1 MENTFIVSA
10 MRQTSPGRVTVT
22 LCGGEEIKTTLNVV
36 TDLRLYA
43 GRELDGEELKEL
55 RAASRSALARNRAM
69 ELLSRR
75 PMSEKEL
82 IDKLIRKG
90 EDEETAA
97 DCARWL
103 RENGFLNDESYA
115 AAVAR
120 HYAAKGYGPGRVQ
133 AELSRRGV
141 DRELWDG
148 ALDQMP
154 DNSGKL
160 DKFIAAR
167 LKDPTDRDQVRKVT
181 AALYRR
187 GHSWEDIRAALRR
200 FDAEPEEE

>member
-1 MENTFIVSA
+1 MENTTIVSA

-82 IDKLIRKG
+82 VDKLIRKG

-120 HYAAKGYGPGRVQ
+120 HYAAKGYGPGRVR

-141 DRELWDG
+141 DRELWDDTLQ
-148 ALDQMP
+148 AMP
-154 DNSGKL
+154 ENTDKL
-160 DKFIAAR
+160 DRFIAAR
-167 LKDPTDRDQVRKVT
+167 LTDPEDRDQVRKVS

-187 GHSWEDIRAALRR
+187 GYSWEEIRSALRR
-200 FDAEPEEE
+200 FNAETEE

>member
-36 TDLRLYA
+36 TDLRLYS
-43 GRELDGEELKEL
+43 GRELDEEELKEL
-55 RAASRSALARNRAM
+55 YRASRSALARNRAM

-82 IDKLIRKG
+82 VDKLIRKG

-120 HYAAKGYGPGRVQ
+120 HYAAKGYGPGRVR

-148 ALDQMP
+148 TIEAMP
-154 DNSGKL
+154 ENREKMDR
-160 DKFIAAR
+160 FIAAR
-167 LKDPTDRDQVRKVT
+167 LTDPEDREQLRKVS

-187 GHSWEDIRAALRR
+187 GYSWEDIRSALGR
-200 FDAEPEEE
+200 FSAETED

>member
-22 LCGGEEIKTTLNVV
+22 LCGGEEIKTTLNVI
-36 TDLRLYA
+36 TDLRLYS
-43 GRELDGEELKEL
+43 GRELDEEALKAL
-55 RAASRSALARNRAM
+55 RAASASALARNRAM

-82 IDKLIRKG
+82 VDKLIRKG

-120 HYAAKGYGPGRVQ
+120 HYAAKGYGPGRVR

-141 DRELWDG
+141 DRELWDDTLE
-148 ALDQMP
+148 AMP
-154 DNSGKL
+154 ENTDKL
-160 DKFIAAR
+160 DRFISSR
-167 LKDPTDRDQVRKVT
+167 LTDPEDRDQIRKVS

-187 GHSWEDIRAALRR
+187 GYSWEEIRSALRR
-200 FDAEPEEE
+200 FNAETEE

>member
-82 IDKLIRKG
+82 VDKLIRKG

-141 DRELWDG
+141 DRELWDDTLE
-148 ALDQMP
+148 AMP
-154 DNSGKL
+154 ENTDKL
-160 DKFIAAR
+160 DRFISSR
-167 LKDPTDRDQVRKVT
+167 LTDPEDRDQVRKVS

-187 GHSWEDIRAALRR
+187 GYSWEEIRSALRR
-200 FDAEPEEE
+200 FNAETEE

>member
-1 MENTFIVSA
+1 MENTAIVSA

-36 TDLRLYA
+36 TDLRLYS
-43 GRELDGEELKEL
+43 GRELDEEELKEL
-55 RAASRSALARNRAM
+55 YRASRSALARNRAM

-82 IDKLIRKG
+82 VDKLIRKG
-90 EDEETAA
+90 EDEEAA
-97 DCARWL
+97 RDCARWL
-103 RENGFLNDESYA
+103 REEGFLNDESYA
-115 AAVAR
+115 ATVAR
-120 HYAAKGYGPGRVQ
+120 HYAAKGYGPGRVR

-148 ALDQMP
+148 TIEAMPENRDRLDR
-154 DNSGKL
+154 
-160 DKFIAAR
+160 FIASR
-167 LKDPTDRDQVRKVT
+167 LTYPEDREQIRKVS

-187 GHSWEDIRAALRR
+187 GYSWEEIRSALGR
-200 FDAEPEEE
+200 FHAETEE

>member
-1 MENTFIVSA
+1 MENTAIVSA

-36 TDLRLYA
+36 TDLRLYS
-43 GRELDGEELKEL
+43 GRELDEEELKEL
-55 RAASRSALARNRAM
+55 YRASRSALARNRAM

-82 IDKLIRKG
+82 VDKLIRKG
-90 EDEETAA
+90 EDQETAA

-103 RENGFLNDESYA
+103 REKGFLDDESYA

-120 HYAAKGYGPGRVQ
+120 HYAAKGYGPGRVR

-148 ALDQMP
+148 TIEAMP
-154 DNSGKL
+154 ENTEKL
-160 DKFIAAR
+160 DRFIAAR
-167 LKDPTDRDQVRKVT
+167 LTDPEDREQIRKVS

-187 GHSWEDIRAALRR
+187 GYSWEEIRSALGR
-200 FDAEPEEE
+200 FHAETEE

>member
-1 MENTFIVSA
+1 MENTAIVSA

-36 TDLRLYA
+36 TDLRLYS
-43 GRELDGEELKEL
+43 GRELDEEELKEL
-55 RAASRSALARNRAM
+55 YRASRSALARNRAM

-82 IDKLIRKG
+82 VDKLIRKG
-90 EDEETAA
+90 EDEEAA
-97 DCARWL
+97 RDCARWL
-103 RENGFLNDESYA
+103 REEGFLNDESYA

-120 HYAAKGYGPGRVQ
+120 HYAAKGYGPGRVR

-148 ALDQMP
+148 TIEAMP
-154 DNSGKL
+154 ENSEKM
-160 DKFIAAR
+160 DRFIAAR
-167 LKDPTDRDQVRKVT
+167 LTDPEDRDQVRKVS

-187 GHSWEDIRAALRR
+187 GYSWEEIRSALGR
-200 FDAEPEEE
+200 FHAETEE

>member
-1 MENTFIVSA
+1 MENTAIVSA

-36 TDLRLYA
+36 TDLRLYS
-43 GRELDGEELKEL
+43 GRELDEEELKEL
-55 RAASRSALARNRAM
+55 YRASRSALARNRAM

-82 IDKLIRKG
+82 VDKLIRKG
-90 EDEETAA
+90 EDEEAA
-97 DCARWL
+97 RDCARWL
-103 RENGFLNDESYA
+103 REEGFLNDESYA
-115 AAVAR
+115 ATVAR
-120 HYAAKGYGPGRVQ
+120 HYAAKGYGPGRVR

-148 ALDQMP
+148 TIEAMP
-154 DNSGKL
+154 ENSEKM
-160 DKFIAAR
+160 DRFIAAR
-167 LKDPTDRDQVRKVT
+167 LTDPEDRDQVRKVS

-187 GHSWEDIRAALRR
+187 GYSWEEIRSALRR
-200 FDAEPEEE
+200 FNAETEE

>member
-36 TDLRLYA
+36 TDLRLYS
-43 GRELDGEELKEL
+43 GRELDREELREL
-55 RAASRSALARNRAM
+55 RAASAAALARNRAM

-103 RENGFLNDESYA
+103 RENGFLDDESYA

-120 HYAAKGYGPGRVQ
+120 HYAAKGYGPGRVR

-141 DRELWDG
+141 DRELWDDTIE
-148 ALDQMP
+148 AMP
-154 DNSGKL
+154 ENSEKM
-160 DKFIAAR
+160 DRFIAAR
-167 LKDPTDRDQVRKVT
+167 LTDPEDREQVRKVS

-187 GHSWEDIRAALRR
+187 GYSWEEIRSALGR
-200 FDAEPEEE
+200 FNAETEE

>member
-10 MRQTSPGRVTVT
+10 LRQTSPGRVTVT
-22 LCGGEEIKTTLNVV
+22 LCGGEEIKTTLNVI
-36 TDLRLYA
+36 TDLRLYS
-43 GRELDGEELKEL
+43 GRELDEEELKAL
-55 RAASRSALARNRAM
+55 RAASASALARNRAM

-82 IDKLIRKG
+82 VDKLIRKG
-90 EDEETAA
+90 EDQETAA

-103 RENGFLNDESYA
+103 REKGFLDDESYA

-120 HYAAKGYGPGRVQ
+120 HYAAKGYGPGRVR

-148 ALDQMP
+148 TIEAMP
-154 DNSGKL
+154 ENREKMDR
-160 DKFIAAR
+160 FIASR
-167 LKDPTDRDQVRKVT
+167 LTDPEDREQIRKVS

-187 GHSWEDIRAALRR
+187 GYSWEEIRSALGR
-200 FDAEPEEE
+200 FHAETEE

>member
-1 MENTFIVSA
+1 

-36 TDLRLYA
+36 TDLRLYS
-43 GRELDGEELKEL
+43 GRELDGEELREL
-55 RAASRSALARNRAM
+55 RAASASALARNRAM

-103 RENGFLNDESYA
+103 RENGFLDDESYA

-120 HYAAKGYGPGRVQ
+120 HYAAKGYGPGRVR

-148 ALDQMP
+148 TIEAMP
-154 DNSGKL
+154 ENSEKM
-160 DKFIAAR
+160 DRFIAAR
-167 LKDPTDRDQVRKVT
+167 LTDPEDREQVRKVS

-187 GHSWEDIRAALRR
+187 GYSWEEIRSALRR
-200 FDAEPEEE
+200 FNAETEE

>member
-36 TDLRLYA
+36 TDLRLYS
-43 GRELDGEELKEL
+43 GRELDGEELNEL
-55 RAASRSALARNRAM
+55 YRASRSALARNRAM

-82 IDKLIRKG
+82 VDKLMGKG
-90 EDEETAA
+90 EDEETAR
-97 DCARWL
+97 DSARWL
-103 RENGFLNDESYA
+103 RENGFLDDESYA

-120 HYAAKGYGPGRVQ
+120 HYAAKGYGPGRVR

-148 ALDQMP
+148 TIEAMP
-154 DNSGKL
+154 ENREKMDR
-160 DKFIAAR
+160 FIAAR
-167 LKDPTDRDQVRKVT
+167 LTDPEDREQLRKVS

-187 GHSWEDIRAALRR
+187 GYSWEDIRSALGR
-200 FDAEPEEE
+200 FNAETEE

>member
-10 MRQTSPGRVTVT
+10 LRQTSPGRVTVT

-82 IDKLIRKG
+82 VDKLIRKG
-90 EDEETAA
+90 EDQETAA

-103 RENGFLNDESYA
+103 REKGFLDDESYA

-120 HYAAKGYGPGRVQ
+120 HYAAKGYGPGRVR

-141 DRELWDG
+141 DRELWDDTLE
-148 ALDQMP
+148 AMP
-154 DNSGKL
+154 ENTDKL
-160 DKFIAAR
+160 DRFIAAR
-167 LKDPTDRDQVRKVT
+167 LSDPEDRDQVRKVS

-187 GHSWEDIRAALRR
+187 GYSWEEIRSALRR
-200 FDAEPEEE
+200 FNAETEE

>member
-1 MENTFIVSA
+1 MENTAIVSA

-36 TDLRLYA
+36 TDLRLYS

-55 RAASRSALARNRAM
+55 YRASRSALARNRTM

-82 IDKLIRKG
+82 VDKLIRKG
-90 EDEETAA
+90 EDEETAR

-103 RENGFLNDESYA
+103 REEGFLNDESYA

-120 HYAAKGYGPGRVQ
+120 HYAAKGYGPGRVR

-148 ALDQMP
+148 TIEAMPENRDRLDR
-154 DNSGKL
+154 
-160 DKFIAAR
+160 FIAAR
-167 LKDPTDRDQVRKVT
+167 LTDPEDREQIRKVS

-187 GHSWEDIRAALRR
+187 GYSWEEIRSALGR
-200 FDAEPEEE
+200 FHAETEE

>member
-103 RENGFLNDESYA
+103 RETGFLNDESYA

-120 HYAAKGYGPGRVQ
+120 HYAAKGYGPGRVR

-148 ALDQMP
+148 TIEAMP
-154 DNSGKL
+154 ENSEKM
-160 DKFIAAR
+160 DRFIAVR
-167 LKDPTDRDQVRKVT
+167 LTDPEDREQVRKVS

-187 GHSWEDIRAALRR
+187 GYSWEEIRSALRR
-200 FDAEPEEE
+200 FNAETEE

>member
-36 TDLRLYA
+36 TDLRLYS
-43 GRELDGEELKEL
+43 GRELDEEELREL
-55 RAASRSALARNRAM
+55 RAASAAALARNRAM

-103 RENGFLNDESYA
+103 RENGFLDDESYA

-120 HYAAKGYGPGRVQ
+120 HYAAKGYGPGRVR

-141 DRELWDG
+141 DRELWDDTIE
-148 ALDQMP
+148 AMP
-154 DNSGKL
+154 ENSEKM
-160 DKFIAAR
+160 DRFIAAR
-167 LKDPTDRDQVRKVT
+167 LTDPEDREQVRKVS

-187 GHSWEDIRAALRR
+187 GYSWEEIRSALGR
-200 FDAEPEEE
+200 FNAETEE

>member
-36 TDLRLYA
+36 TDLRLYS

-103 RENGFLNDESYA
+103 RENGFLDDESYA

-120 HYAAKGYGPGRVQ
+120 HYAAKGYGPGRVR

-141 DRELWDG
+141 DRQLWDG
-148 ALDQMP
+148 TIEAMP
-154 DNSGKL
+154 ENSEKM
-160 DKFIAAR
+160 DRFIAAR
-167 LKDPTDRDQVRKVT
+167 LTDPEDREQVRKVS

-187 GHSWEDIRAALRR
+187 GYSWEEIRSALRR
-200 FDAEPEEE
+200 FNAETEE

>member
-10 MRQTSPGRVTVT
+10 LRQTSPGRVTVT
-22 LCGGEEIKTTLNVV
+22 LCGGEEIKTTLNVI
-36 TDLRLYA
+36 TDLRLYS
-43 GRELDGEELKEL
+43 GRELDEEELKAL
-55 RAASRSALARNRAM
+55 RAASASALARNRAM

-82 IDKLIRKG
+82 VDKLMGKG
-90 EDEETAA
+90 EDEETAR

-103 RENGFLNDESYA
+103 RENGFLDDESYA

-120 HYAAKGYGPGRVQ
+120 HYAAKGYGPGRVR

-141 DRELWDG
+141 DRELWDDTIQ
-148 ALDQMP
+148 AMPENTDRLDR
-154 DNSGKL
+154 
-160 DKFIAAR
+160 FIAAR
-167 LKDPTDRDQVRKVT
+167 LTDPEDRDQIRKVS

-187 GHSWEDIRAALRR
+187 GYSWEDIRSALGR
-200 FDAEPEEE
+200 FSAETEE

>member
-1 MENTFIVSA
+1 MENTAIVSA

-36 TDLRLYA
+36 TDLRLYS
-43 GRELDGEELKEL
+43 GRELDEEELKEL
-55 RAASRSALARNRAM
+55 YRASRSALARNRAM

-82 IDKLIRKG
+82 VDKLIRKG
-90 EDEETAA
+90 EDEEAA
-97 DCARWL
+97 RDCARWL
-103 RENGFLNDESYA
+103 REEGFLNDESYA

-120 HYAAKGYGPGRVQ
+120 HYAAKGYGPGRVR

-141 DRELWDG
+141 DRELWKD
-148 ALDQMP
+148 AIEAMPENRDRLDR
-154 DNSGKL
+154 
-160 DKFIAAR
+160 FIAAR
-167 LKDPTDRDQVRKVT
+167 LTDPEDREQIRKVS

-187 GHSWEDIRAALRR
+187 GYSWEEIRSALGR
-200 FDAEPEEE
+200 FHAETEE